1 MIEEIYY
8 LNEDTDQM
16 VDAEKKN
23 VQGKLSAKTSLEDAY
38 IAQYMKNY
46 VWQIDL
52 QTDLYGTVQFPSLP
66 TNFEMLMSKMDFPEK
81 AQKNPN
87 DALFMN
93 PARID
98 ATIADDLG
106 KQLFNS
112 KSFKNLTGLKS
123 TLSSSS
129 HSREFEALA
138 AVVDTLTLKRIF
150 EDTPDGTGAEIK
162 VQDIKSVNQQMTQ
175 MSQDVKNAITT
186 YIRRSIDV
194 IKPLLELTAG
204 GTAVKDVMRILN
216 TANSTGQDNVQ
227 QWLES
232 VSKIKKDYTE
242 GLKNY
247 EMSALRNQN
256 SSLKDAFAL
265 ASCIA
270 VSEVPAGCSKIV
282 YIQHVTDE
290 LSKAK
295 NTANLDRVVR
305 KYCKNIKSWR
315 DFTEKVYTQDKPVAI
330 ELNKLDFGTNES
342 FVPNAKSKHLNEFD
356 DDSLDMAEETL
367 KKEKVT
373 PINYDKLYTDM
384 VNYLSGEIGNAIGD
398 REHWLCFKSVRED
411 MKKLKDRADAEI
423 KKKIEL
429 VCKTGGQKSL
439 IKWPMKAEGLLSMWE
454 RYSSELDMRINNRIN
469 QLTGL
474 GSVETGSATMLEDFL
489 RSTYPQIVAMLLTYR
504 TLFDQLN
511 VLYKDDFVPQYT
523 LEDVDQIKEE
533 CAEEFGTRMKTLLLA
548 FKSRTK

>member
-8 LNEDTDQM
+8 LNEDTDEM
-16 VDAEKKN
+16 INAEKKN
-23 VQGKLSAKTSLEDAY
+23 VQGKVSSKTFLEDAY

-66 TNFEMLMSKMDFPEK
+66 TNFQMLMSKMDFPEK

-87 DALFMN
+87 DALFMD
-93 PARID
+93 PAKID

-123 TLSSSS
+123 TLNSTA

-138 AVVDTLTLKRIF
+138 ALVDDITLKRIF

-162 VQDIKSVNQQMTQ
+162 VQDIKSVNQQITQ
-175 MSQDVKNAITT
+175 MSQDVRNAITT
-186 YIRRSIDV
+186 YINRSLSV
-194 IKPLLELTAG
+194 VKPLLELTG
-204 GTAVKDVMRILN
+204 GSTSVKDVMRIIN
-216 TANSTGQDNVQ
+216 TANSTGLDNVR
-227 QWLES
+227 QWLDS

-247 EMSALRNQN
+247 QM
-256 SSLKDAFAL
+256 SSLMNQRDALQHGFEL

-270 VSEVPAGCSKIV
+270 VSEVPAGCSKV
-282 YIQHVTDE
+282 AYIKHVSDE
-290 LSKAK
+290 LAKAS
-295 NTANLDRVVR
+295 NTEKLDGIVR
-305 KYCKNIKSWR
+305 KYTKNIKSWK
-315 DFTEKVYTQDKPVAI
+315 DFKERVYTQEKPVSI
-330 ELNKLDFGTNES
+330 ELKKLNFETNES
-342 FVPNAKSKHLNEFD
+342 FDSIDDFNHLNEFD
-356 DDSLDMAEETL
+356 GDSVDMIEETL
-367 KKEKVT
+367 KKEKEIK
-373 PINYDKLYTDM
+373 INYDKIYSDM
-384 VNYLSGEIGNAIGD
+384 VNYLSSEIGNVIGE
-398 REHWLCFKSVRED
+398 RENWKCFKSIRDD

-423 KKKIEL
+423 KKKIEI

-454 RYSSELDMRINNRIN
+454 RYSSELDIRINNRIN
-469 QLTGL
+469 QLTGI

-489 RSTYPQIVAMLLTYR
+489 RSTYPQIVAMLLTYK

-511 VLYKDDFVPQYT
+511 VLYKGNFVPQYT
-523 LEDVDQIKEE
+523 LEDYEKIKEE
-533 CAEEFGTRMKTLLLA
+533 TAEELGARIKTLLLA
-548 FKSRTK
+548 FKSR